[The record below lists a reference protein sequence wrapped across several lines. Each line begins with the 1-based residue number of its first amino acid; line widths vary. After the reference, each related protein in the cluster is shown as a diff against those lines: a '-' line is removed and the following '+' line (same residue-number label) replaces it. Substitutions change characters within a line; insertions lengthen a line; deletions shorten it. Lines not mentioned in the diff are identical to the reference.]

1 MGACHAATEGSVAW
15 EVLSLVVPHLRHP
28 PQGLRD
34 QVEDLAEG
42 LAEDPLSP
50 PVPTAFFLRVLQP
63 RPLPARLQ
71 WLSYLGERNS
81 SDQTGAKYSHCPNI
95 TINYNYGIQTS

>member
-15 EVLSLVVPHLRHP
+15 EVLSLVVPHLSHP

-34 QVEDLAEG
+34 LAED

-63 RPLPARLQ
+63 RPLPTRLQ
-71 WLSYLGERNS
+71 WLSYLGEKNS
-81 SDQTGAKYSHCPNI
+81 SDQTGAKYSHRPNI
-95 TINYNYGIQTS
+95 TITINYYGIQTS